1 MYLNKETD
9 MKKIYQFNTYL
20 LLAVV
25 LVTGLFS
32 CSKKEAY
39 LGFTPGTGDPTI
51 SGVHTIYKSVI
62 DSTAVTTSTTYNS
75 SGVPTTTTS
84 HNYNP
89 QLVPFDSLVVSGK
102 GGNQYRISGTN
113 LGSTI
118 GVSFNGVAAYFNPA
132 LLSDNSII
140 VTLPTTAPFG
150 PGQSATL
157 TVTTLHGSVNYKFT
171 VVQPPPSITS
181 FTPVAASAGDTIFIS
196 GTVFDN
202 ATSVKFG
209 TISAQIVGNTST
221 LLKVLLPVG
230 VVQSFI
236 TVTTAGG
243 TTTSSSSFGYK
254 YLVFDD
260 ALTTGWGG
268 NGGGYSG
275 YNSTLNFTNT
285 SPVER
290 GSKSIAVIFLG
301 SYGAL
306 QIGYGGSAAP
316 NVTTLGLKSIKFF
329 VYGGAGIKT
338 GDKLQVVINGNYNGT
353 TVAMTAGAWVSCTV
367 PLSSLMTSVSGTI
380 TEVVLQSQGSAVPST
395 IYVDDLGFI

>member
-1 MYLNKETD
+1 
-9 MKKIYQFNTYL
+9 MKKIYKFNAYL
-20 LLAVV
+20 LLAIM

-32 CSKKEAY
+32 CSKKNDY
-39 LGFTPGTGDPTI
+39 LGFTPGTGTPTI
-51 SGVHTIYKSVI
+51 TGVHTIYKSVV
-62 DSTAVTTSTTYNS
+62 DSTATTSSTTYNS
-75 SGVPTTTTS
+75 SGVPVTTVT

-102 GGNQYRISGTN
+102 GGSQFRIAGTN

-118 GVSFNGVAAYFNPA
+118 GVTFNGVAAYFNPA

-150 PGQSATL
+150 PAQAAKL
-157 TVTTLHGSVNYKFT
+157 TVTTLYGSVDYKFT

-181 FTPVAASAGDTIFIS
+181 FTPVAASPGDTIYIS

-209 TISAQIVGNTST
+209 TVSAQIVGNTST
-221 LLKVLLPVG
+221 LLKVLLPTG
-230 VVQSFI
+230 VVQAFI
-236 TVTTAGG
+236 TITTAGG
-243 TTTSSSSFGYK
+243 TTTSANSFGYK

-275 YNSTLNFTNT
+275 YTSTINFANT
-285 SPVER
+285 SPTER
-290 GSKSIAVIFLG
+290 GSKSIAVTFQG

-329 VYGGAGIKT
+329 VYGGSGIKT

-367 PLSSLMTSVSGTI
+367 PLSSLMTNVSGTI